1 MDRGLR
7 HLALKTRDLER
18 TERFYVDVLGLALAF
33 PHEGMI
39 FLETPGGHD
48 LLNFVE
54 TRGRFDPS
62 AGGFDHF
69 GLRFL
74 RTEWKKICARVKQA
88 GVRVHGRPA
97 TVAPSTSR
105 TRTATRSSC
114 TATERPPW
122 TTRSSST
129 SS

>member
-7 HLALKTRDLER
+7 HLALKTRDLGR
-18 TERFYVDVLGLALAF
+18 TERFYVDILGLVRAF

-54 TRGRFDPS
+54 TRRRFDPT

-69 GLRFL
+69 GLHFSRA
-74 RTEWKKICARVKQA
+74 EWRKVCARVRKA
-88 GVRVHGRPA
+88 GIPVHGRREGSAIYIEDPNGY
-97 TVAPSTSR
+97 TVELY
-105 TRTATRSSC
+105 C
-114 TATERPPW
+114 D
-122 TTRSSST
+122 
-129 SS
+129 